1 MLSERT
7 HDTDLVARANAA
19 LLKQGIDALGQ
30 LERDQ
35 FCTSAREDSSS
46 IGAHF
51 RHVLEHY
58 HAFLDGLEEGR
69 VDYDARPRDRR
80 LEDDPDR
87 AVASA
92 GAVVCRLEELAGR
105 PRWRQLFINSASEAG
120 LADAHDWTAS
130 TVGRELAFLLSH
142 TIHHYA
148 LIRLLAS
155 DHGIRLDADFGVA
168 PSTLRHRRQ
177 DTVPC
182 AH

>member
-19 LLKQGIDALGQ
+19 LLKQGVDALGQ
-30 LERDQ
+30 MERDQ
-35 FCTSAREDSSS
+35 FSTSAREDASP

-80 LEDDPDR
+80 LEEDPDL
-87 AVASA
+87 AIASA
-92 GAVVCRLEELAGR
+92 ERIVVRLEELRGR

-120 LADAHDWTAS
+120 SADAHDWTAS

-148 LIRLLAS
+148 LIRLLAF
-155 DHGIRLDADFGVA
+155 DQGVRLDTEFGVA
-168 PSTLRHRRQ
+168 PSTLNHRILDAAR
-177 DTVPC
+177 C
-182 AH
+182 AP